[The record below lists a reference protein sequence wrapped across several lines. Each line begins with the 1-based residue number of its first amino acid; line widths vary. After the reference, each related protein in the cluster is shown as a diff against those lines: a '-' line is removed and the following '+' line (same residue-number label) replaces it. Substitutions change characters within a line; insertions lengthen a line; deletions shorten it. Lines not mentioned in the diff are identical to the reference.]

1 RLQGRHAAPEV
12 HIRPRQDPRTAGDGQ
27 LRPAPARGGLGGEE
41 RPGDGAPAL
50 HGAMRVILH
59 RAVDKLGVP
68 GQVVDVA
75 DGYARNYLIPRGLAA
90 PASKGEVRHSAR
102 LKQAHEK
109 RVQEALSEAQATA
122 DRLAGAPLRI
132 PARAG
137 EDGRL
142 FGSVTVTDVATA

>member
-1 RLQGRHAAPEV
+1 
-12 HIRPRQDPRTAGDGQ
+12 
-27 LRPAPARGGLGGEE
+27 
-41 RPGDGAPAL
+41 
-50 HGAMRVILH
+50 MRVILH
-59 RAVDKLGVP
+59 RPVDTLGVP

-102 LKQAHEK
+102 LKQAHEN
-109 RVQEALSEAQATA
+109 RVQEALSEARATA
-122 DRLAGAPLRI
+122 VRLASGPLRI

-142 FGSVTVTDVATA
+142 FGSITVADVATAIERAAGLSIDRKRINLPEPIRGVGTHSVAVHLHPDVNASVTVEVVAQT

>member
-1 RLQGRHAAPEV
+1 
-12 HIRPRQDPRTAGDGQ
+12 
-27 LRPAPARGGLGGEE
+27 
-41 RPGDGAPAL
+41 
-50 HGAMRVILH
+50 MRVILH

-142 FGSVTVTDVATA
+142 FGSVTVTDVATAIERTTGLGIDRKRIHLPEPIRSVGTHSVAVHLHPDVNASVTVEVVAQI

>member
-1 RLQGRHAAPEV
+1 
-12 HIRPRQDPRTAGDGQ
+12 
-27 LRPAPARGGLGGEE
+27 
-41 RPGDGAPAL
+41 
-50 HGAMRVILH
+50 MRVILH

-109 RVQEALSEAQATA
+109 RVQDALSAAQATA
-122 DRLAGAPLRI
+122 DRPAGAPPPI

-137 EDGRL
+137 AGGRL
-142 FGSVTVTDVATA
+142 FVGVPGTDVATAIGRGPSPGTE